1 MPVVNGSNYKFT
13 SNVNIRMA
21 DHKNP
26 KTSKPPLDNGFNLT
40 IELNTQHI
48 VDIPQQKVNVDTT
61 HVSAQ

>member
-1 MPVVNGSNYKFT
+1 
-13 SNVNIRMA
+13 MA

-26 KTSKPPLDNGFNLT
+26 KTSKPPLENGFNLT

-48 VDIPQQKVNVDTT
+48 VDITQQKPNDDKT